1 MTSLYI
7 PWDFVLILLLL
18 AVVIPWRGTV
28 RMKRLMSLPETTAT
42 ERLSLYGSTILFQWL
57 LVLVVAWRC
66 VARSVDLEELGLSAS
81 DPWRIA
87 WISAALTVLLCLNQ
101 VVGLSKMSNLP
112 PEKRGSVFAVSQRIM
127 PRTSRELLVFAALA
141 CTAGISEEFLYR
153 GFAFLAFVRMIVN
166 YGPPNATAAVLSSLW
181 FAVAHAYQ
189 GRRGIVTTFVV
200 GIIFASIRIW
210 TGSILPAMAAHFGI
224 DLVAGLCFS
233 RLLRSA

>member
-1 MTSLYI
+1 
-7 PWDFVLILLLL
+7 
-18 AVVIPWRGTV
+18 
-28 RMKRLMSLPETTAT
+28 
-42 ERLSLYGSTILFQWL
+42 L

-101 VVGLSKMSNLP
+101 VVGLSKMSKLP

-189 GRRGIVTTFVV
+189 GRRGIITTFVV

>member
-1 MTSLYI
+1 VTSLYI

-189 GRRGIVTTFVV
+189 GRRGVITTFVV